1 MDEPLALCQKHAQ
14 RAVNLKK
21 IENIYR
27 DVVGVF
33 KGLPGLGLC
42 LNSPRF
48 LIKYR
53 RSVQMAALRPPTVI
67 PGCLLLNP

>member
-33 KGLPGLGLC
+33 KGLPDLC
-42 LNSPRF
+42 F
-48 LIKYR
+48 
-53 RSVQMAALRPPTVI
+53 
-67 PGCLLLNP
+67 